1 MKFDTLVASDVI
13 WCEAPSSKSQVQLDW
28 VPTSQEAT
36 CATRDLEA
44 KLWKLPYK
52 WLYLLT

>member
-36 CATRDLEA
+36 CAARDLEA
-44 KLWKLPYK
+44 KLWK
-52 WLYLLT
+52 YLTSDYIF